1 MLQWPCGSRTRQYV
15 IFHSLVEACYAGSW
29 IWSPENLSST
39 RLGEGG
45 HEEGSLEHTRTQS
58 VNGTVV
64 AFGGGQRYDEHAKL
78 PEGTATKPNGKLV
91 AAILALVLGALTLT
105 GCGGLGQN
113 KGLLLANIGWDENV
127 AVSNLTKVLLED
139 EFGYESVEIR
149 TQDNLDATYR
159 DVASGELDAFQD
171 VWLPNQEALLDQVA
185 EEVEHLDP
193 WFLGETKQG
202 MAVPAYMDVKG
213 IEELNGTD
221 AQFIFGIEPS
231 SVMMQ
236 EVGKEVIL
244 AYGLKQE
251 LVTAPTA
258 GMLAEVDRLYT
269 FKEEFIFLAWSPHWM
284 NQRYK
289 IRYLED
295 PKDAMGPT
303 NDPAECSTIVRG
315 GLREK
320 DPVAYAF
327 MDALALTEE
336 QINGLEYA
344 INDEDDPLA
353 GARRWVSENREVVRP
368 WIEAAR
374 KAR

>member
-15 IFHSLVEACYAGSW
+15 ILRSLVEACYAGSW
-29 IWSPENLSST
+29 IWRSENLPST
-39 RLGEGG
+39 RLGEGV

-139 EFGYESVEIR
+139 ELGYETVEIR
-149 TQDNLDATYR
+149 TLDNLDATYR
-159 DVASGELDAFQD
+159 DVASGAVDAFPD
-171 VWLPNQEALLDQVA
+171 VWLPNQQALLDDVA
-185 EEVEHLDP
+185 EEVEHLEP

-202 MAVPAYMDVKG
+202 MAVPAYMDVKS
-213 IEELNGTD
+213 IPQLNDTD
-221 AQFIFGIEPS
+221 VEFIFGIEPT
-231 SVMMQ
+231 SVMLQ
-236 EVGKEVIL
+236 EVGEEVIP
-244 AYGLKQE
+244 AYDLKQK

-258 GMLAEVDRLYT
+258 GMLAEVERLYA
-269 FKEEFIFLAWSPHWM
+269 FREKFVFLAWSPHWM
-284 NQRYK
+284 NQRFD

-303 NDPAECSTIVRG
+303 NDPAKCSTIVRG
-315 GLREK
+315 DLREK

-327 MDALALTEE
+327 MDALELTEE
-336 QINGLEYA
+336 QINDLEYA
-344 INDEDDPLA
+344 INKEDDPLA
-353 GARRWVSENREVVRP
+353 GARRWASENREVVRP
-368 WIEAAR
+368 WIEAASN
-374 KAR
+374 AQ